1 MTMRGHLFDYLVLE
15 YLQVSTRV
23 SNIDA
28 LRQSNGT
35 SRWPNLSKRSP
46 TAKRRDRRFLMS
58 LHFRSGSG
66 SRRPL
71 PTISESPTST
81 SAQNSTNNVA
91 GSSSQGSSSI
101 RSKSTTGSVPKLTPI
116 RQSSNTAL
124 KPPLVKPR
132 TSKTSQKHVDLPTAV
147 QEAPLLVVLEPAEQ
161 DADAD
166 DDLTDDPE
174 VVSPERLLD
183 TKEGDSRGTRKRSRM
198 RGEVDFEDPLW
209 KRTIGE
215 QLSPEQRDEMGY
227 QRLTAYY
234 CCEEFNMGLLS
245 GFLKRE
251 HAVSPRSVDGCC
263 DSVAC

>member
-1 MTMRGHLFDYLVLE
+1 VAPLSELSFWGPETKQRHIQL
-15 YLQVSTRV
+15 
-23 SNIDA
+23 A
-28 LRQSNGT
+28 QS
-35 SRWPNLSKRSP
+35 SKRTQ
-46 TAKRRDRRFLMS
+46 TAKRRDTTSLMS
-58 LHFRSGSG
+58 SHFRSGIG

-81 SAQNSTNNVA
+81 SAQNPTNNAA
-91 GSSSQGSSSI
+91 GSSSHVRSTSAGSI
-101 RSKSTTGSVPKLTPI
+101 PKLTPT
-116 RQSSNTAL
+116 RQSSHTPTL

-147 QEAPLLVVLEPAEQ
+147 QEAPLVVVLEPTERDAE
-161 DADAD
+161 AD
-166 DDLTDDPE
+166 DSLRDDAE
-174 VVSPERLLD
+174 VVSPGHLLD
-183 TKEGDSRGTRKRSRM
+183 TEEEDSRGTRKKSRTRGG
-198 RGEVDFEDPLW
+198 RGEVDFEDTMW

-251 HAVSPRSVDGCC
+251 HAVSPRSVGCC
-263 DSVAC
+263 CDPVAC